1 MANSKKSK
9 VKLIKLYEILKT
21 ETDSNHR
28 LTTNELVEKIRALGI
43 ACDRRTLSSDINNL
57 NSIGLPV
64 KMKKQGYQNAYYVD
78 DSAFSVPELK
88 ILIDAVQAASF
99 IPEEKTA
106 ELIEKLSALGGTYRQ
121 EVLKGNQV
129 TFNTRKHTNEN
140 ILKNVELINSAI
152 NEHKKISFYYFD
164 LNENHERVY
173 RKNRKRYKE
182 NPAALVYNEDNY
194 YLVCYSDKYKK
205 QLNYRVDRMD
215 AIMKLSEDIPK
226 ESYAL
231 VAALP
236 EYTKQAFRMF
246 GGEPEE
252 VTLEFDDSLL
262 GPVYDKFGE
271 GISVTRVSENRL
283 RTIVSV
289 QMSPT
294 LYGWLAQFEGKLVVV
309 EPEEVIREIKNTIS
323 NMGKAYG
330 E

>member
-9 VKLIKLYEILKT
+9 VKLIKLYEILRT

-88 ILIDAVQAASF
+88 ILIDAVQAANF
-99 IPEEKTA
+99 ITEEKSS
-106 ELIEKLSALGGTYRQ
+106 ELIEKLSVLGGTYRQ
-121 EVLKGNQV
+121 EVLEGNRI
-129 TFNTRKHTNEN
+129 TFNTRKHSNEN
-140 ILKNVELINSAI
+140 ILRNVEIINAAI

-164 LNENHERVY
+164 LNENHERVF
-173 RKNRKRYKE
+173 RKNKKRYKE

-194 YLVCYSDKYKK
+194 YLICYSDKYKK
-205 QLNYRVDRMD
+205 QLNYRVDRMEM
-215 AIMKLSEDIPK
+215 IMKLSEDIPK

-236 EYTKQAFRMF
+236 EYTKQVFKMF
-246 GGEPEE
+246 GGEPEDI
-252 VTLEFDDSLL
+252 TLEFDDSLI
-262 GPVYDKFGE
+262 GSIYDKFGE
-271 GISVTRVSENRL
+271 EIKIERISDDRC
-283 RTIVSV
+283 RTTVSV
-289 QMSPT
+289 QVSPT
-294 LYGWLAQFEGKLVVV
+294 FWGWLAQFGNRLTVVKPEGVKEEISQVVKELESV
-309 EPEEVIREIKNTIS
+309 
-323 NMGKAYG
+323 YC
-330 E
+330 

>member
-9 VKLIKLYEILKT
+9 VKLIKLYEILRT

-88 ILIDAVQAASF
+88 ILIDAVQAANF
-99 IPEEKTA
+99 ITEEKSS
-106 ELIEKLSALGGTYRQ
+106 ELIEKLSVLGGTYRQ
-121 EVLKGNQV
+121 EVLEGNRI
-129 TFNTRKHTNEN
+129 TFNTRKHSNEN
-140 ILKNVELINSAI
+140 ILRNVEIINAAI

-173 RKNRKRYKE
+173 RKNKKRYKE

-194 YLVCYSDKYKK
+194 YLICYSDKYKK
-205 QLNYRVDRMD
+205 QLNYRVDRMEM
-215 AIMKLSEDIPK
+215 IMKLSEDIPK

-236 EYTKQAFRMF
+236 EYTKQVFKMF
-246 GGEPEE
+246 GGEPEDI
-252 VTLEFDDSLL
+252 TLEFDDSLI
-262 GPVYDKFGE
+262 GSIYDKFGE
-271 GISVTRVSENRL
+271 EIKIERITDDRCRTTGSVHVSPTFWGWLFQFGKQITIIEPE
-283 RTIVSV
+283 TIVELYKSK
-289 QMSPT
+289 T
-294 LYGWLAQFEGKLVVV
+294 LESSQE
-309 EPEEVIREIKNTIS
+309 
-323 NMGKAYG
+323 
-330 E
+330 

>member
-9 VKLIKLYEILKT
+9 VKLIKLYEILRT

-88 ILIDAVQAASF
+88 ILIDAVQAANF
-99 IPEEKTA
+99 ITEEKSS
-106 ELIEKLSALGGTYRQ
+106 ELIEKLSVLGGTYRQ
-121 EVLKGNQV
+121 EVLEGNRI
-129 TFNTRKHTNEN
+129 TFNTRKHSNEN
-140 ILKNVELINSAI
+140 ILRNVEIINAAI

-173 RKNRKRYKE
+173 RKNKKRYKE

-194 YLVCYSDKYKK
+194 YLICYSDKYKK
-205 QLNYRVDRMD
+205 QLNYRVDRMEM
-215 AIMKLSEDIPK
+215 IMKLSEDIPK

-236 EYTKQAFRMF
+236 EYTKQVFKMF
-246 GGEPEE
+246 GGEPEDI
-252 VTLEFDDSLL
+252 TLEFDDSLI
-262 GPVYDKFGE
+262 GSIYDKFGE
-271 GISVTRVSENRL
+271 EIKIERITDDRC
-283 RTIVSV
+283 RTTVSV
-289 QMSPT
+289 QVSPT
-294 LYGWLAQFEGKLVVV
+294 FWGWLFQFGKQITII
-309 EPEEVIREIKNTIS
+309 EPETIVELYKS
-323 NMGKAYG
+323 KTL
-330 E
+330 ESSQE

>member
-9 VKLIKLYEILKT
+9 VKLIKLYEILRT

-88 ILIDAVQAASF
+88 ILIDAVQAANF
-99 IPEEKTA
+99 ITEEKSS
-106 ELIEKLSALGGTYRQ
+106 ELIEKLSVLGGTYRQ
-121 EVLKGNQV
+121 EVLEGNRI
-129 TFNTRKHTNEN
+129 TFNTRKHSNEN
-140 ILKNVELINSAI
+140 ILRNVEIINAAI

-173 RKNRKRYKE
+173 RKNKKRYKE

-194 YLVCYSDKYKK
+194 YLICYSDKYKK
-205 QLNYRVDRMD
+205 QLNYRVDRMEM
-215 AIMKLSEDIPK
+215 IMKLSEDIPK

-236 EYTKQAFRMF
+236 EYTKQVFKMF
-246 GGEPEE
+246 GGEPEDI
-252 VTLEFDDSLL
+252 TLEFDDSLI
-262 GPVYDKFGE
+262 GSIYDKFGE
-271 GISVTRVSENRL
+271 EIKIERITDDRC
-283 RTIVSV
+283 RTTVSV
-289 QMSPT
+289 QVSPT
-294 LYGWLAQFEGKLVVV
+294 FWGWLAQFGNRLTVVKPEGVKEEMIQVVKELESV
-309 EPEEVIREIKNTIS
+309 
-323 NMGKAYG
+323 Y
-330 E
+330 